1 METRTQLNPL
11 VACFLIVLLGALV
24 MAAQA
29 SPIITEFPIPSVPGS
44 PLGIAEGPDGNMW
57 FTEQL
62 PNKIGRITPDGRITE
77 YPIPTPNSS
86 PYLITKGPDFALWF
100 TEYATSKIGRI
111 IAQGHGVSEFAL
123 PANSNPIGIAVS
135 DDDIWFTEYGSNKIG
150 RMTRHGALREFSIPT
165 PNSPSPLRLPV
176 VTMGICGSQNSAAT
190 RSAELIR
197 TAR

>member
-1 METRTQLNPL
+1 MNWPHGTTSNFYFGRVVIMETRTQLNPL

-86 PYLITKGPDFALWF
+86 PYSPNTRRARLGELSPRATAL
-100 TEYATSKIGRI
+100 
-111 IAQGHGVSEFAL
+111 VSL
-123 PANSNPIGIAVS
+123 PCRPTAIQSGLPS
-135 DDDIWFTEYGSNKIG
+135 
-150 RMTRHGALREFSIPT
+150 RMTTSG
-165 PNSPSPLRLPV
+165 SPSMV
-176 VTMGICGSQNSAAT
+176 ATKSAV
-190 RSAELIR
+190 
-197 TAR
+197 